1 MAASYCIVP
10 SKRGAYAGALILL
23 LSLLAFKAGEE
34 GLSNF
39 YAQSAQLEIARWSEP
54 GQRIKGDDGA
64 RVMRYLNDS
73 LDYSP
78 NNPWALEVLG
88 ALQLRE
94 MRAATNP
101 QLAVAAARGANA
113 DFRLALRQRPTSP
126 FSWANFA
133 LSKLYLGEQ
142 DDELIRALGRAE
154 ELGPWEPEVQQAVI
168 FVGLAVWNRLNPA
181 QRAAVVGAMERG
193 ARRDPGKIAEIAKTF
208 DRIDLFCAI
217 KNTTSQGRGDCN
229 RIDNSEKKALPAIK
243 GHTP

>member
-1 MAASYCIVP
+1 MPAPRRSLRSASGRVLC
-10 SKRGAYAGALILL
+10 AGALILL

-78 NNPWALEVLG
+78 NNPWALEELG
-88 ALQLRE
+88 ALQLQE

-142 DDELIRALGRAE
+142 DNELIRALGRAE
-154 ELGPWEPEVQQAVI
+154 QLGPWEPEVQQAVI
-168 FVGLAVWNRLNPA
+168 FVGLTLWDRLNQA
-181 QRAAVVGAMERG
+181 EQAAVVREMQRG
-193 ARRDPGKIAEIAKTF
+193 AQRDPRQIADIAKSF
-208 DRIDLFCAI
+208 NRIDLFCALRY
-217 KNTTSQGRGDCN
+217 SGFDSSGDCS
-229 RIDNSEKKALPAIK
+229 RTSTRGTKPDRPQ
-243 GHTP
+243 P